1 MADRKMMAG
10 QQADIPILYVDIS
23 PLRDGS
29 LYAMAV
35 SPSANSATS
44 AAPTV
49 APTVTVNTTGTTTT
63 KYAYL
68 WTYATGDTGLSPLRT
83 VANGATPPNNSG
95 TVPASPVGVLSTK
108 VLRTVG
114 GATQGVIATLAP
126 GVTAWTDVG
135 VVATAYSAPILVPV
149 GAQLISAGA
158 ATLAADWVFFTGQAG
173 NVTGTPLPC
182 AGMAQAL
189 IEVVG
194 NPSGGTVVSFL
205 AAGPSGTFYPCL
217 AYNVNGTGI
226 GVTSTATPGLYIVPV
241 GGRRQLRC
249 DITGYAAGAGIGATA
264 TLSPLADPVFQDA
277 VTLATGIT
285 RTLDSID
292 SAHYG
297 TPSVTTVAVTTAS
310 TAVLAA
316 NAARGGLMLSNVGA
330 NNIYVN
336 LSGGT
341 ALITNLLLIP
351 NQMVSIREGT
361 VPTSAITAIA
371 VTGTTNLS
379 VTEFPQ

>member
-1 MADRKMMAG
+1 MADRKVAVG
-10 QQADIPILYVDIS
+10 QQAEFLVLYVDIS
-23 PLRDGS
+23 PKRDGT
-29 LYAMAV
+29 LYALAI
-35 SPSANSATS
+35 SPAANSSSA

-49 APTVTVNTTGTTTT
+49 APTVTVNTPGTTSTS
-63 KYAYL
+63 YAYL
-68 WTYATGDTGLSPLRT
+68 WTYSTGDTGLSPART
-83 VANGATPPNNSG
+83 VLTGALPPNNSG

-108 VLRTVG
+108 VLRITG

-126 GVTAWTDVG
+126 GVTAWTDAG
-135 VVATAYSAPILVPV
+135 VVATAYSSGSTIPV
-149 GAQLISAGA
+149 GAQLISAGP
-158 ATLAADWVFFTGQAG
+158 ATLPTDWVFFTAQAG

-182 AGMAQAL
+182 AGMAQA
-189 IEVVG
+189 IVEVVG
-194 NPSGGTVVSFL
+194 NPSGGTVISFL

-217 AYNVNGTGI
+217 AYNINGTGI
-226 GVTSTATPGLYIVPV
+226 GVTTTATPGLYVIPL

-249 DITGYAAGAGIGATA
+249 DITGYVAGTGIAATA
-264 TLSPLADPVFQDA
+264 TLSPVADPVFQEA
-277 VTLATGIT
+277 VSLATGIT

-297 TPSVTTVAVTTAS
+297 TPTVTTVAVTTAS

-336 LSGGT
+336 LSGGV
-341 ALITNLLLIP
+341 AVVTNLLLVP